1 MENDIAHASAT
12 YPERSLYYRDEVKD
26 AVNEALE
33 QAAKVAQNWGAESIA
48 QNDPQDQHEKDIV
61 FAQTLSALVISKGI
75 RALKQE

>member
-1 MENDIAHASAT
+1 MPDNIVIVNGVRVDPGHIEARI
-12 YPERSLYYRDEVKD
+12 KD
-26 AVNEALE
+26 AVHEALE